1 MRYLKNSLLYIFLVF
16 SVVPFA
22 ISGCGHQ
29 KINIQDLHSQP
40 IEEAGHFKLSK
51 KFIKAGI
58 TTVYLTGSPYEIGLA
73 HGKLCK
79 DEILTAN
86 KPFLDIYE
94 KVSLDPQNKWLKLS
108 RQLEKN
114 IPEEYIEEMR
124 GISVGADIEYDKIL
138 FINTLSTISMKNGCF
153 AFAFTSPDR
162 QIITLRQDDEDKY
175 TNFHREM
182 ILYIVK
188 PEKGLGFAA
197 ILTPG
202 WVDGETGI
210 NEIGITVSQ
219 NNIGI
224 KQKIW
229 DVVPITI
236 LSRYMLQY
244 SKTIDDIEKILDE
257 KKAYPGRLI
266 FASSKDNASV
276 FEFVNNEKARINME
290 NGFLVLSNHAR
301 RIPSK
306 EIGRGSAKRLSYA
319 DKFLNEHIDDMNVEK
334 AIELVRTPLI
344 SRANFWDSFRVH
356 NRQSYI
362 FSPSTLDF
370 WIAIPPDSN
379 YTPASYGPY
388 IGFNL
393 RHELYGS
400 HDEANP
406 KSFPAY

>member
-1 MRYLKNSLLYIFLVF
+1 LNLALGLALILTIGCTFNQPAVVKETRSTTEVKEYGKCKKYIKN
-16 SVVPFA
+16 
-22 ISGCGHQ
+22 
-29 KINIQDLHSQP
+29 
-40 IEEAGHFKLSK
+40 
-51 KFIKAGI
+51 GI
-58 TTVYLTGSPYEIGLA
+58 TIVYLTGTPYEIGLA

-79 DEILTAN
+79 REIEELN
-86 KPFLDIYE
+86 KKFFDFYDHI
-94 KVSLDPQNKWLKLS
+94 KKDPLEKWLKLS

-114 IPEEYIEEMR
+114 IPEEYIEEIR

-153 AFAFTSPDR
+153 AFAFKSADS

-175 TNFHREM
+175 TDFHKEM
-182 ILYIVK
+182 ILYLVK

-210 NEIGITVSQ
+210 NEMGITVSQ

-224 KQKIW
+224 KQEIW
-229 DVVPITI
+229 DVIPITI

-244 SKTIDDIEKILDE
+244 SETIDDIEKILDE

-276 FEFVNNEKARINME
+276 FEFVNNEKARLNME

-319 DKFLNEHIDDMNVEK
+319 EKFLNEHIDDMKVEM

-344 SRANFWDSFRVH
+344 SRANFWDNFRVH

-370 WIAIPPDSN
+370 WIAIPPNSIN
-379 YTPASYGPY
+379 RPASFGYY
-388 IGFNL
+388 VGFNL
-393 RHELYGS
+393 QHELYNTG
-400 HDEANP
+400 DEPNT
-406 KSFPAY
+406 KRFPAY